1 MEEVYRVL
9 NGIKFILKSYSA
21 NKTYKCSCIAY
32 EDDKSK
38 HKNTCPYKKEFSD
51 HPSPSCCVVT
61 EFCFTIVNTSSEPFV
76 PSANSF
82 CMVDTAGNVYSN
94 AHKQICAEFEA
105 HDIHDYGWSNFVS
118 PILPMT
124 KAKVNIF
131 FSSIPN
137 EKNVAYL
144 KYSNRYGSIQFDIN
158 RVEIENDPDFYIPS
172 ILQNVHSVVDPSEKQ
187 ALSKY
192 IEGYREDL
200 AIEVRSSWEANI
212 ARVLKLLYIPFVFEK
227 EMYEFNYQ
235 DYKNQ
240 RKMIRYLP
248 DFFLQP
254 CYKTNNQEITIEV
267 KGTWDQESRIKVREY
282 QKNEK
287 LPPLYIIDYD
297 MYYTISKLYSKI
309 VPNWEYYSPARQ
321 MSETVQVVGI
331 NQEGRREEA
340 RKLYP
345 GAKVWLI
352 REPDNAYDKNAI
364 KVLSNGRKLIGYV
377 SSDWAPIYA
386 QKIDIGMQ
394 YSAEVMKM
402 EPKVITL
409 QVKRNNTD
417 TDILYDFLAE

>member
-1 MEEVYRVL
+1 
-9 NGIKFILKSYSA
+9 
-21 NKTYKCSCIAY
+21 
-32 EDDKSK
+32 
-38 HKNTCPYKKEFSD
+38 
-51 HPSPSCCVVT
+51 
-61 EFCFTIVNTSSEPFV
+61 
-76 PSANSF
+76 
-82 CMVDTAGNVYSN
+82 
-94 AHKQICAEFEA
+94 
-105 HDIHDYGWSNFVS
+105 
-118 PILPMT
+118 
-124 KAKVNIF
+124 
-131 FSSIPN
+131 
-137 EKNVAYL
+137 
-144 KYSNRYGSIQFDIN
+144 
-158 RVEIENDPDFYIPS
+158 
-172 ILQNVHSVVDPSEKQ
+172 
-187 ALSKY
+187 
-192 IEGYREDL
+192 
-200 AIEVRSSWEANI
+200 
-212 ARVLKLLYIPFVFEK
+212 
-227 EMYEFNYQ
+227 
-235 DYKNQ
+235 
-240 RKMIRYLP
+240 
-248 DFFLQP
+248 
-254 CYKTNNQEITIEV
+254 
-267 KGTWDQESRIKVREY
+267 
-282 QKNEK
+282 
-287 LPPLYIIDYD
+287 